1 MPGYIMNIMAAL
13 RGKLFCLIPHGI
25 RATPP
30 QRTSS
35 CTLQFFIVDA
45 HGFDEF
51 LNGFNNPQ
59 HHCLGE
65 AQPRPQPSSTIRVKK
80 TDESEEEVEN
90 PAHITGLL
98 KISNFLPIS
107 SPP

>member
-1 MPGYIMNIMAAL
+1 MNIMAAL
-13 RGKLFCLIPHGI
+13 RGCLILHGI
-25 RATPP
+25 RANPP

-59 HHCLGE
+59 HPCLGE

-90 PAHITGLL
+90 PAHITWIAQDQQLDHV
-98 KISNFLPIS
+98 
-107 SPP
+107 